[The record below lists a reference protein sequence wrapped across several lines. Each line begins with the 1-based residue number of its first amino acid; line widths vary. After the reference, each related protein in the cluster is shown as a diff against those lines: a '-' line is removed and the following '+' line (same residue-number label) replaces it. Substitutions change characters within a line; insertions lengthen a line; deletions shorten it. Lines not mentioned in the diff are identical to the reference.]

1 MNDRAPQPALPP
13 GHAGKASD
21 IEELTD
27 RYFTRPVGSIFAS
40 AAGRLGLTPT
50 QVTILGG
57 IVGIAGGALLYD
69 ERLGWLAFAFLFLH
83 AILDSADGQLAR
95 RTGQVSELGRVL
107 DGVGGYVTH
116 IAMYIAVAAGHIDR
130 GGSTSILFWMLA
142 AGLCTIAH
150 AQAYDYYR
158 TAYSSVVKEGRVRQ
172 NETAQVS
179 GWARGPYQAYSAMQR
194 LLVGSHEDV
203 LAALGARSSG
213 QMISEDEQ
221 QRYRESFRPLV
232 RGWNLMGDNTRRY
245 AVGVLVCFHRVD
257 LLFALIALL
266 LNVVF
271 IGMRIRQAR
280 ADRRFLGGA

>member
-1 MNDRAPQPALPP
+1 VTDRAQQPALPP

-27 RYFTRPVGSIFAS
+27 RYFTRPLGSVVAT
-40 AAGRLGLTPT
+40 AAAVLGMTPT
-50 QVTILGG
+50 QVTIVGA
-57 IVGIAGGALLYD
+57 IAGIAGGALLYD
-69 ERLGWLAFAFLFLH
+69 ERLGWLAFALLFVH

-95 RTGQVSELGRVL
+95 RTGQTSELGRVL

-116 IAMYIAVAAGHIDR
+116 IAMYIAVAAGYIDR
-130 GGSTSILFWMLA
+130 GGSTSIVFWMLA
-142 AGLCTIAH
+142 AGISTIAH

-172 NETAQVS
+172 NETAEVS
-179 GWARGPYQAYSAMQR
+179 GWLQAPYQAYSAMQR
-194 LLVGSHEDV
+194 LLVGSHETV
-203 LAALGARSSG
+203 LAALSARTSG
-213 QMISEDEQ
+213 GIISEAEQ

-245 AVGVLVCFHRVD
+245 AVGLLVCLHHID
-257 LLFALIALL
+257 LLFAFIAVV

-271 IGMRIRQAR
+271 IVMRLQQAR
-280 ADRRFLGGA
+280 ADRRFLAGA